1 MNTNLLYQELLH
13 DHYQNPRHKGVI
25 CQATLLAELHNPSC
39 GDSIGITGH
48 VINEGIQEVKFMGQ
62 GCVISQAA
70 ASLLMEQLAG
80 ESFETILRYDRNY
93 MLQLLGIA
101 LGPVRIKCAL
111 LPLEAVHQAIKDYM
125 TQQEQSHVGS
135 HAVNTRVSQKS

>member
-25 CQATLLAELHNPSC
+25 SDATLVAELHNPSC
-39 GDSIGITGH
+39 GDSIAITGN
-48 VINEGIQEVKFMGQ
+48 VIHDGVQEVKFTGQ

-80 ESFETILRYDRNY
+80 ESFETILGYDKGY

-101 LGPVRIKCAL
+101 LGPVRVKCAL
-111 LPLEAVHQAIKDYM
+111 LPLEAVQQAIRDYKIPS
-125 TQQEQSHVGS
+125 EQSHVGS
-135 HAVNTRVSQKS
+135 NPFNARVSEES